1 MVFPKDALD
10 TYLAGYL
17 ANLKAG
23 HRVSSVAGYP
33 VSDIRCGRIPDIR
46 CGRIPGIRGYPAF
59 FLLFSQIHSFA
70 FSKSFWL
77 LFKKIFLYLL
87 DIGPFCNRISGAVDP
102 HSFFA
107 VWHKRLLKSNKQWRL
122 CKFTLK
128 IWINL
133 QLLVITNFLAFFL
146 FLFDNC
152 SSVAETEPVEPKLC
166 GDLEPEPKIN
176 LNKHFLPSVWRML
189 GRRKAY
195 FYLDLYSTG
204 TTVIEQL

>member
-1 MVFPKDALD
+1 MSDAEYGISLGC
-10 TYLAGYL
+10 TGYL
-17 ANLKAG
+17 FGRISGQSKSRTPG
-23 HRVSSVAGYP
+23 
-33 VSDIRCGRIPDIR
+33 IQCGRIS
-46 CGRIPGIRGYPAF
+46 GIRYPLWSDTGYPLWPDTGYPAF

-77 LFKKIFLYLL
+77 LFKKIFLYLP

-102 HSFFA
+102 DSFFA

-189 GRRKAY
+189 GQRKAN
-195 FYLDLYSTG
+195 F
-204 TTVIEQL
+204 